1 MRPFDLAI
9 IGGGASGI
17 TAAISA
23 KRAGR
28 TCVLLEKTARP
39 GRKIL
44 ASGNGRCNLLNEDL
58 DESFYNSA
66 SRPLVRSIFAKF
78 DKSDIIAFFRSM
90 GVYIEKD
97 ETGRYFPATNQAAT
111 VLKALEIEL
120 QRISAPIELN
130 FEVEAIQSSGA
141 GFTVAA
147 GSGKK
152 ISCGSV
158 ILTGGGKSYPALG
171 SDGSAYKLARHF
183 GHNIIEPVPVC
194 VSIVV
199 KDPILHAL
207 QGQKISVR
215 ARAIIGNKEAG
226 HSVGD
231 LLFTKYGLSGTA
243 ILDISENIS
252 LALNRERE
260 KDVYVSIDMVPFLEK
275 KDLEWAI
282 KERLQKNHTPEN
294 LLVGILPNKFGLA
307 MKDVLNTND
316 AFVIAGKL
324 KDWRFR
330 VIQTRGWNEAEFTA
344 GGVDT
349 SQVKQG
355 TLESKLKKG
364 LYFAGE
370 ILDVNGRRGGY
381 NLAWAWASGFVA
393 GKHE

>member
-1 MRPFDLAI
+1 MRPYDLAI
-9 IGGGASGI
+9 IGGGAGGI

-28 TCVLLEKTARP
+28 TCVLLEKTARL

-58 DESFYNSA
+58 DESFYNPA
-66 SRPLVRSIFAKF
+66 SRPLVKSIFAKF
-78 DKSDIIAFFRSM
+78 NKSDIIAFFRSV

-120 QRISAPIELN
+120 HRIDVPVELN
-130 FEVEAIQSSGA
+130 FEAETIQSSGT

-147 GSGKK
+147 RSGKK
-152 ISCGSV
+152 VSCGSV

-207 QGQKISVR
+207 QGQKIAVR
-215 ARAIIGNKEAG
+215 AKAIIDNKEAG
-226 HSVGD
+226 RSAGD

-243 ILDISENIS
+243 ILDISEGIS
-252 LALNRERE
+252 LALNRERK
-260 KDVYVSIDMVPFLEK
+260 KDVYISIDMVPFLEK
-275 KDLEWAI
+275 KELEESI
-282 KERLQKNHTPEN
+282 NDRLRKNHAPEN
-294 LLVGILPNKFGLA
+294 LLVGILPNKFGPA
-307 MKDVLNTND
+307 MRSLLNTKD
-316 AFVIAGKL
+316 AASIAGRL
-324 KDWRFR
+324 KDWRFKAA
-330 VIQTRGWNEAEFTA
+330 QTRGWNEAEFTA

-349 SQVKQG
+349 SQISLG

-370 ILDVNGRRGGY
+370 VLDVNGRRGGY
-381 NLAWAWASGFVA
+381 NLAWAWASGFVS
-393 GKHE
+393 GKYE